1 MQVRLGFRLLSQDRL
16 EHLRHTVRDFPISP
30 SARATF
36 DRTVDRPLDST
47 KCRDA
52 EIHHRTLGWRT
63 PCVDQLADS
72 GIPYKWICFDLP
84 GAQSTGLAVIR
95 TSESHQMSKNK
106 NGWRCHTTALL
117 GIDRT

>member
-72 GIPYKWICFDLP
+72 RYPGQVDLFRP
-84 GAQSTGLAVIR
+84 ARRPIYGFAVIR